1 MFRIMVTAAGTL
13 AASVMAAQ
21 FIEQASDRQAAMPA
35 AAPAPVAAAEP
46 VAAVAAVPPAMS
58 SHRFVIKA
66 GRGGH
71 FAVDGRIDGRPITF
85 LVDTGASQIALRAS
99 EAARLGYHIAPRDY
113 SVRVGTANGEG
124 RAAPIALRNLEIGS
138 ILVRDLPALVT
149 PDEALGVNL
158 LGMSFLSRVRWSHD
172 HGNLIIEQ

>member
-1 MFRIMVTAAGTL
+1 MMLRIAITAAGTL
-13 AASVMAAQ
+13 AVSVMAAQ
-21 FIEQASDRQAAMPA
+21 FVEQASDRRTAMPA
-35 AAPAPVAAAEP
+35 AAPAPAAVAEP
-46 VAAVAAVPPAMS
+46 VAAVAAVPPMS
-58 SHRFVIKA
+58 SRRFVIRA
-66 GRGGH
+66 GQGGH
-71 FAVDGRIDGRPITF
+71 FAVDGRIDGRTITF

-99 EAARLGYHIAPRDY
+99 EAARLGYRIVPRDY
-113 SVRVGTANGEG
+113 SVRVATANGEG
-124 RAAPIALRNLEIGS
+124 RAAPLQLRTLEIGS